1 MKRRATDPFW
11 RLEARFI
18 CTKDILAW
26 CHGAYTEEQ
35 LNRLTMPELS
45 EIHNNAYY
53 QHIAEIETIRK

>member
-1 MKRRATDPFW
+1 MKRRATGPFW

-18 CTKDILAW
+18 WTKDILAW

-35 LNRLTMPELS
+35 LNQLTMPELS
-45 EIHNNAYY
+45 EIHNNVYY